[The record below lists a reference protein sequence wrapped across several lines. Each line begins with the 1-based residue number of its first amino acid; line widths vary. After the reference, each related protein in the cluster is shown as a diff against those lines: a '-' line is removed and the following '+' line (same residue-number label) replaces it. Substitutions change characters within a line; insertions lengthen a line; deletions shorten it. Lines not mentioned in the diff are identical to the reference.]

1 MVTEGTRVFGSFT
14 SKRQELKNGQD
25 QLWQIRQLL
34 TSQPVKTAKQRRLN
48 LVSTVPTR
56 IATHTANLSRSK
68 EKNQETRDITFE
80 KIKQIHVTKT
90 RAREPVKRNRAE
102 NVQLDLGGLSGG
114 VEVLEEFLLE
124 TTMNRSTCH
133 WRTESVLK
141 STLKGKNDTKEMNV
155 SF

>member
-1 MVTEGTRVFGSFT
+1 MANQTAAYISTIRNCETKETESGEHRADKDSDSHCEPFEVERKESRN
-14 SKRQELKNGQD
+14 KRHH
-25 QLWQIRQLL
+25 IRKDK
-34 TSQPVKTAKQRRLN
+34 VK
-48 LVSTVPTR
+48 
-56 IATHTANLSRSK
+56 
-68 EKNQETRDITFE
+68 
-80 KIKQIHVTKT
+80 HVTKT